1 MKIFTTRLEELY
13 TVKSAK
19 EKLKA
24 EKAHDES
31 EACFDEFDID
41 DAILI
46 Y

>member
-19 EKLKA
+19 EKQKA
-24 EKAHDES
+24 EES